1 MLERP
6 GRLQGHCRGR
16 EHRPNLRISVI
27 RDLDIHAATG
37 DHETMHI
44 TTEAELVKR
53 HSANNQ
59 ARFYRLAKMAK
70 PVWRLL
76 TRARVRPQNVI
87 MFQYGK

>member
-1 MLERP
+1 MAERP

-16 EHRPNLRISVI
+16 EHRPNLGISVI

-44 TTEAELVKR
+44 NTEVELVKR

-59 ARFYRLAKMAK
+59 ARFYRLAIWPGLFSGYSFAREYGRKM
-70 PVWRLL
+70 
-76 TRARVRPQNVI
+76 
-87 MFQYGK
+87 